1 MELGQLLTA
10 MVTPFDSKGNLEWKK
25 TSQLVDYLIDH
36 GTEGLVVAGTTGE
49 SPTLTTEEKLALF
62 SHVVKAARGRV
73 PVIAGTGGNNTR
85 ASVELTKKAEE
96 TGVDGVMLVA
106 PYYNKPSQVG
116 LYEHFKTIAEATSL
130 PVMLYNVPGRSVVN
144 ISAETTIRLSEID
157 NIVAIKEASGNL
169 DQMCEIIRETD
180 DDFLLYS
187 GDDGM
192 TLPVMSVGGTGVV
205 SVAAHVIGDEMKEMI
220 TAFKQGNH
228 EKAAGLHCRLLPLM
242 RELFAAPSP
251 VPVKTA
257 LQMQG
262 FDVGGVRLP
271 MVPLNE
277 EERLS
282 LQRVLNTTL
291 GRKML

>member
-1 MELGQLLTA
+1 MEFGQLLTA
-10 MVTPFDSKGNLEWKK
+10 MVTPFDRKGNLEWKK

-49 SPTLTTEEKLALF
+49 SPTLTSEEKLALF

-96 TGVDGVMLVA
+96 TGVDGVMLVT
-106 PYYNKPSQVG
+106 PYYSKPNQEG
-116 LYEHFKTIAEATSL
+116 LYQHFKTIAEATSL
-130 PVMLYNVPGRSVVN
+130 PVMLYNIPGRSVVN
-144 ISAETTIRLSEID
+144 LSAETTIRLSEID
-157 NIVAIKEASGNL
+157 NIVAVKEASGNL
-169 DQMCEIIRETD
+169 DQMSEIIRKTD

-192 TLPVMSVGGTGVV
+192 TLPVMSVGGAGVV
-205 SVAAHVIGDEMKEMI
+205 SVASHVIGDDMQEMI
-220 TAFKQGNH
+220 TAFKKGELQR
-228 EKAAGLHCRLLPLM
+228 AAALHRRLLPLM

-257 LQMQG
+257 MQMQG

-291 GRKML
+291 EREIL